1 MQVKFAAME
10 KKSHKRINKKK
21 RGKRK
26 QSRNGSMEIKDLY
39 RCYQVGVNAIMDPTN
54 ITQNIAFQPIQLTS

>member
-1 MQVKFAAME
+1 
-10 KKSHKRINKKK
+10 
-21 RGKRK
+21 
-26 QSRNGSMEIKDLY
+26 MEIKDLY